1 MVLDAQALEDGL
13 AMARQILKGE
23 SRRSAIRNLSAPQGS
38 RLFAKEQSAE
48 NLGGAAREGKIL
60 NRENFVAIAAAA
72 RASKN
77 SDFKNFISVCG
88 GHSCTL
94 RRENFRGKNLRPDAS
109 DYVCR
114 VGGGPL
120 NFNSESSCANPPAA
134 KTPRRKALILSDG
147 RKGHENQSI
156 AFCELKGLDFCIC
169 KIAYSNKLL
178 KLCSYALDF
187 FGLYFKIFKCDLSG
201 GGTAADFKNGSN
213 LNNSALNS
221 LVASDSANLDAAP
234 NGANSDAVSYNANL
248 DASTDRNLNF
258 ANFDLFVGA
267 GSTSYYALKFYARRY
282 AKSSVALMYPKGYRK
297 DFSVIIAGAHDRPK
311 PRANLKISPVS
322 LSFSRPQGLY
332 KPQRKSIGFIIG
344 GPNSCFEM
352 GGEILKQ
359 IETVRAQFADCE
371 FALTTSPRTPRAT
384 ESALAKL
391 SWDYSVIY
399 SREPVNPIGDFL
411 AQCEWVFI
419 SEDSVSMI
427 SEAVSNGSASVAIL
441 SLKRKDAHNKFDDFI
456 SALVSTGHARR
467 YDEALKKTAKYDL
480 EAFVR
485 EIEL

>member
-1 MVLDAQALEDGL
+1 
-13 AMARQILKGE
+13 MARQILKDE
-23 SRRSAIRNLSAPQGS
+23 SRRSVIRNSSAPQSS
-38 RLFAKEQSAE
+38 RLFAKEQSAV

-60 NRENFVAIAAAA
+60 NRENFITIAAAA

-88 GHSCTL
+88 RSSCTL
-94 RRENFRGKNLRPDAS
+94 RRESFRDKNLRAGAS
-109 DYVCR
+109 GWAWR
-114 VGGGPL
+114 AGGGSL
-120 NFNSESSCANPPAA
+120 NLNSENSAANPSAP
-134 KTPRRKALILSDG
+134 KNPHRKALILSDG

-156 AFCELKGLDFCIC
+156 AFCELKGLDYRFC
-169 KIAYSNKLL
+169 KIAYANKLL
-178 KLCSYALDF
+178 KLFSYALDF
-187 FGLYFKIFKCDLSG
+187 FGLYFKIFKCDLG
-201 GGTAADFKNGSN
+201 GGDTAADLKNGSN
-213 LNNSALNS
+213 LNNPALNS
-221 LVASDSANLDAAP
+221 PVASDSANLDAAP
-234 NGANSDAVSYNANL
+234 NGTNSDAVS
-248 DASTDRNLNF
+248 DRNLNF
-258 ANFDLFVGA
+258 ADFDLFVGA

-282 AKSSVALMYPKGYRK
+282 TKPSIALMYPKGYRK

-332 KPQRKSIGFIIG
+332 QPQRKAVGFIIG

-352 GGEILKQ
+352 GDEILKQ

-384 ESALAKL
+384 ESALEKL

-399 SREPVNPIGDFL
+399 GREPINPIGDFL
-411 AQCEWVFI
+411 VQCEWVFI

-480 EAFVR
+480 GAFVR
-485 EIEL
+485 EIKI

>member
-1 MVLDAQALEDGL
+1 MEDGL
-13 AMARQILKGE
+13 MARQISRSE
-23 SRRSAIRNLSAPQGS
+23 SRRDAIINLSAPQGS
-38 RLFAKEQSAE
+38 RLFAKEQSVV
-48 NLGGAAREGKIL
+48 NLGGAARAGKIL
-60 NRENFVAIAAAA
+60 YRENFVAIAAAA

-88 GHSCTL
+88 GPFCTL
-94 RRENFRGKNLRPDAS
+94 RRESFRGKNLRAGAS
-109 DYVCR
+109 GWAWR
-114 VGGGPL
+114 AGSGSL
-120 NFNSESSCANPPAA
+120 NLNSENSAANPPAA
-134 KTPRRKALILSDG
+134 ANPYRKALILSDG

-156 AFCELKGLDFCIC
+156 AFCELRGLEFCIC
-169 KIAYSNKLL
+169 KIAYANKLL
-178 KLCSYALDF
+178 KLFSYALDF

-201 GGTAADFKNGSN
+201 GGTAADCNNGSN
-213 LNNSALNS
+213 LNSSALNS
-221 LVASDSANLDAAP
+221 PAASDSANLDAAP

-248 DASTDRNLNF
+248 EAAADRNLNF
-258 ANFDLFVGA
+258 TDFDLFVGA

-282 AKSSVALMYPKGYRK
+282 AKPSVALMYPKGYRK

-332 KPQRKSIGFIIG
+332 RPQRKSIGFIIG

-352 GGEILKQ
+352 GNEILKQ
-359 IETVRAQFADCE
+359 IEGVRAQFADCE

-456 SALVSTGHARR
+456 SSLVSTGHARR
-467 YDEALKKTAKYDL
+467 YDEALKKTEKYDL
-480 EAFVR
+480 KAFVR

>member
-1 MVLDAQALEDGL
+1 MV
-13 AMARQILKGE
+13 RQILKGE
-23 SRRSAIRNLSAPQGS
+23 SRRGAARNSSAPQGS
-38 RLFAKEQSAE
+38 FLFVKEQSAV
-48 NLGGAAREGKIL
+48 NLGGAAREGNIL
-60 NRENFVAIAAAA
+60 NLENSMAIAAAA
-72 RASKN
+72 PAGKN
-77 SDFKNFISVCG
+77 LDLKNFISVCG
-88 GHSCTL
+88 GSSCAL
-94 RRENFRGKNLRPDAS
+94 RRENFRVKNLRSSAPSWAW
-109 DYVCR
+109 R
-114 VGGGPL
+114 AGGGSL
-120 NFNSESSCANPPAA
+120 NLNSENSAANPPAL
-134 KTPRRKALILSDG
+134 KNPHRKALILSDG

-156 AFCELKGLDFCIC
+156 AFCELRGLDFCIC
-169 KIAYSNKLL
+169 KIAYANKLL

-187 FGLYFKIFKCDLSG
+187 FGLYFKIFKCDFG
-201 GGTAADFKNGSN
+201 GSGTAADLKNGSN
-213 LNNSALNS
+213 LNNPALNS
-221 LVASDSANLDAAP
+221 SAAP
-234 NGANSDAVSYNANL
+234 NGANSDAVSDSANL
-248 DASTDRNLNF
+248 DASADRNLNF

-282 AKSSVALMYPKGYRK
+282 AKPSIALMYPKGYRK
-297 DFSVIIAGAHDRPK
+297 DFSVIIAGAHDRPA

-332 KPQRKSIGFIIG
+332 KPQRKAVGFIIG

-352 GGEILKQ
+352 GDEILKQ
-359 IETVRAQFADCE
+359 IEGVRAQFADCE

-384 ESALAKL
+384 ENALEKL

-427 SEAVSNGSASVAIL
+427 SEAASNGSANVAIL
-441 SLKRKDAHNKFDDFI
+441 SLNRKDAHNKFDDFI
-456 SALVSTGHARR
+456 SALVSSGYARR

-485 EIEL
+485 EIKI

>member
-1 MVLDAQALEDGL
+1 MV
-13 AMARQILKGE
+13 RQILRVE
-23 SRRSAIRNLSAPQGS
+23 SRNSITRNLSAPQGS
-38 RLFAKEQSAE
+38 RLFAKEQSVV
-48 NLGGAAREGKIL
+48 NLGGAAREVKIL
-60 NRENFVAIAAAA
+60 NRESSMAIAAAA

-77 SDFKNFISVCG
+77 SDFKNFISFCG
-88 GHSCTL
+88 RPSCTL
-94 RRENFRGKNLRPDAS
+94 RRESFRGKNLRPGAS
-109 DYVCR
+109 SWAWR
-114 VGGGPL
+114 AGRGSL
-120 NFNSESSCANPPAA
+120 NLNSENSAANPSAA
-134 KTPRRKALILSDG
+134 KNSYRKALILSDG

-156 AFCELKGLDFCIC
+156 AFCELRGLEFCIC
-169 KIAYSNKLL
+169 KIAYASKLL
-178 KLCSYALDF
+178 KLFSYALDF

-201 GGTAADFKNGSN
+201 GGTATDRKNGSN
-213 LNNSALNS
+213 LNNTSLNS
-221 LVASDSANLDAAP
+221 PAASDSANLDATP
-234 NGANSDAVSYNANL
+234 NGTNSDAVSYSANL
-248 DASTDRNLNF
+248 DAASDRNLNF
-258 ANFDLFVGA
+258 ADFDLFVGA
-267 GSTSYYALKFYARRY
+267 GSTTYYALKFYARRY
-282 AKSSVALMYPKGYRK
+282 AKPSIALMYPKGYRK
-297 DFSVIIAGAHDRPK
+297 DFSIIIAGEHDRPK

-332 KPQRKSIGFIIG
+332 KPQRKAVGFIIG

-352 GGEILKQ
+352 GDEILKQ
-359 IETVRAQFADCE
+359 IEDVRAQFADCE

-399 SREPVNPIGDFL
+399 SHEPVNPIGDFL

-427 SEAVSNGSASVAIL
+427 SEAVSNGRASVAIL

-467 YDEALKKTAKYDL
+467 YDEALKKTEKYDL
-480 EAFVR
+480 KAFVR

>member
-1 MVLDAQALEDGL
+1 MEDGL
-13 AMARQILKGE
+13 MVRQISRGE
-23 SRRSAIRNLSAPQGS
+23 SRQGIARNLSSPQDS
-38 RLFAKEQSAE
+38 RLFAKEQSVE
-48 NLGGAAREGKIL
+48 NLSNAARAVKIL
-60 NRENFVAIAAAA
+60 NRESSMTIAVVA
-72 RASKN
+72 RAGKN
-77 SDFKNFISVCG
+77 LDLKNFISVCG
-88 GHSCTL
+88 RSSYTL
-94 RRENFRGKNLRPDAS
+94 RRESFKGKNLRSGAS
-109 DYVCR
+109 SCVCHAD
-114 VGGGPL
+114 GGPL
-120 NFNSESSCANPPAA
+120 NFNGENSAANPSAP
-134 KTPRRKALILSDG
+134 KNPHRKALILSDG

-156 AFCELKGLDFCIC
+156 AFCELRGLEFCIC
-169 KIAYSNKLL
+169 KIAYANKLL

-221 LVASDSANLDAAP
+221 PAAPDNANLDVAP
-234 NGANSDAVSYNANL
+234 NDRNLDAVSYNENL
-248 DASTDRNLNF
+248 DAASDRNLNF
-258 ANFDLFVGA
+258 ADFDLFVGA
-267 GSTSYYALKFYARRY
+267 GSTTYYALKFYARRY
-282 AKSSVALMYPKGYRK
+282 AKPSVALMYPKAYRK

-322 LSFSRPQGLY
+322 LSFSRPQRLY
-332 KPQRKSIGFIIG
+332 RPQRKSIGFIIG

-352 GGEILKQ
+352 GDEILKQ
-359 IETVRAQFADCE
+359 IETVRAQFAHCE
-371 FALTTSPRTPRAT
+371 FALTTSPRTPRVT
-384 ESALAKL
+384 ESALEKL

-441 SLKRKDAHNKFDDFI
+441 SLKRKDVHNKFDDFI

-467 YDEALKKTAKYDL
+467 YSEGAKLKKTAKYDL
-480 EAFVR
+480 KAFVR
-485 EIEL
+485 EIKI

>member
-1 MVLDAQALEDGL
+1 MENGL
-13 AMARQILKGE
+13 MARQISRGE
-23 SRRSAIRNLSAPQGS
+23 SKRGVIRNLSAPQGS
-38 RLFAKEQSAE
+38 RLFAKEQSVE
-48 NLGGAAREGKIL
+48 NLSRAAREGKIL
-60 NRENFVAIAAAA
+60 NRESSMAIAVA
-72 RASKN
+72 RAGKN
-77 SDFKNFISVCG
+77 SNFKNFISFCG
-88 GHSCTL
+88 HTSCTL
-94 RRENFRGKNLRPDAS
+94 RRESFSDKNLRSSAPSWAW
-109 DYVCR
+109 R
-114 VGGGPL
+114 AGGGSL
-120 NFNSESSCANPPAA
+120 NLNSESSCANPPAA
-134 KTPRRKALILSDG
+134 KNSHRKALILSDG

-156 AFCELKGLDFCIC
+156 AFCELKGLDFCLC
-169 KIAYSNKLL
+169 KIAYASKLL

-187 FGLYFKIFKCDLSG
+187 FGLYFKIFKCDLG
-201 GGTAADFKNGSN
+201 GSGTAADPKNGSN
-213 LNNSALNS
+213 LNSSALNS
-221 LVASDSANLDAAP
+221 SASQNSANLDAAP

-258 ANFDLFVGA
+258 ADFDLFVGA

-282 AKSSVALMYPKGYRK
+282 AKPSVALMYPKGYRK

-311 PRANLKISPVS
+311 PSANLKISPVS

-332 KPQRKSIGFIIG
+332 KPQRKAVGFIIG

-352 GGEILKQ
+352 GDEILKQ
-359 IETVRAQFADCE
+359 IEGVRAQFADCE
-371 FALTTSPRTPRAT
+371 FALTTSPRTPQAT
-384 ESALAKL
+384 ENALVKL

-427 SEAVSNGSASVAIL
+427 SEAASNGSASVAIL

-456 SALVSTGHARR
+456 SALVSTRHARR

-480 EAFVR
+480 GAFVR
-485 EIEL
+485 EIKI

>member
-1 MVLDAQALEDGL
+1 MDTQTLEDGL
-13 AMARQILKGE
+13 MARQISRGE
-23 SRRSAIRNLSAPQGS
+23 SRQGIARNLSAPQGL
-38 RLFAKEQSAE
+38 RLFEKEQSAV
-48 NLGGAAREGKIL
+48 NLSNAARAVKIL
-60 NRENFVAIAAAA
+60 NRKNFVAIAAA
-72 RASKN
+72 RDGKN
-77 SDFKNFISVCG
+77 SNFKNFISICG
-88 GHSCTL
+88 SPSCTL
-94 RRENFRGKNLRPDAS
+94 RREIFRGKNLKSGAAGCAWHAGSRS
-109 DYVCR
+109 
-114 VGGGPL
+114 L
-120 NFNSESSCANPPAA
+120 NLNSENSDANPSAP
-134 KTPRRKALILSDG
+134 KTPHRKALILSDG

-156 AFCELKGLDFCIC
+156 AFCELKGLEFCIC
-169 KIAYSNKLL
+169 RIAYANKLL

-187 FGLYFKIFKCDLSG
+187 FGLYFKIFKCDLG
-201 GGTAADFKNGSN
+201 GSGTAADYKNGSN
-213 LNNSALNS
+213 LNSP
-221 LVASDSANLDAAP
+221 VASDSANLDAA
-234 NGANSDAVSYNANL
+234 A
-248 DASTDRNLNF
+248 DRNLNF

-282 AKSSVALMYPKGYRK
+282 ARPSVALMYPKGYRK
-297 DFSVIIAGAHDRPK
+297 DFSIIIAGAHDRPE

-322 LSFSRPQGLY
+322 LSFSRPPGLY

-352 GGEILKQ
+352 GDEILKQ
-359 IETVRAQFADCE
+359 IEGVRARFADCE

-427 SEAVSNGSASVAIL
+427 SEAVSSGRANVAIL

-456 SALVSTGHARR
+456 SALVSTGYARR
-467 YDEALKKTAKYDL
+467 YSEGVKLKKTAKYDL
-480 EAFVR
+480 KEFVR

>member
-1 MVLDAQALEDGL
+1 
-13 AMARQILKGE
+13 MARQISRGE
-23 SRRSAIRNLSAPQGS
+23 SKCGVIKNLSAPQGL
-38 RLFAKEQSAE
+38 RLFAKEQSVV

-77 SDFKNFISVCG
+77 SDFKNFISFCG
-88 GHSCTL
+88 RPSCTL
-94 RRENFRGKNLRPDAS
+94 RCENFRVKNLRPDAS
-109 DYVCR
+109 DR
-114 VGGGPL
+114 AWHAGGGPL
-120 NFNSESSCANPPAA
+120 NFNSESSCVNPSAA
-134 KTPRRKALILSDG
+134 KNPHRKALILSDG

-156 AFCELKGLDFCIC
+156 AFCELRGLDFCLC
-169 KIAYSNKLL
+169 KIAYANKLL

-201 GGTAADFKNGSN
+201 GGIAADCKNGSN
-213 LNNSALNS
+213 LNSPVAPDSVNLDASPSGTNSDAVS
-221 LVASDSANLDAAP
+221 YSANLDAA
-234 NGANSDAVSYNANL
+234 S
-248 DASTDRNLNF
+248 DRNLNF
-258 ANFDLFVGA
+258 ADFDLFVGA
-267 GSTSYYALKFYARRY
+267 GSTTYYALKFYARRY
-282 AKSSVALMYPKGYRK
+282 AKPSIALMYPKGYRK

-332 KPQRKSIGFIIG
+332 RPQRKAVGFIIG

-352 GGEILKQ
+352 GDEILKQ
-359 IETVRAQFADCE
+359 IEGVRAQFADCE
-371 FALTTSPRTPRAT
+371 FALTTSPRTSRAT
-384 ESALAKL
+384 ESALEKL

-427 SEAVSNGSASVAIL
+427 SEAVSNGSANVAIL
-441 SLKRKDAHNKFDDFI
+441 SLKHKDAHNKFDDFI

-467 YDEALKKTAKYDL
+467 YDETLKKTAKYDL
-480 EAFVR
+480 KAFVR
-485 EIEL
+485 EIKI

>member
-1 MVLDAQALEDGL
+1 MEDGL
-13 AMARQILKGE
+13 MARQISRGE
-23 SRRSAIRNLSAPQGS
+23 SRQGAIRNLSAPQSS
-38 RLFAKEQSAE
+38 RLFAKEQSVK
-48 NLGGAAREGKIL
+48 NLSRAAHAVKIS

-88 GHSCTL
+88 GPFCTL
-94 RRENFRGKNLRPDAS
+94 RRESSSDKNLRSSAPGC
-109 DYVCR
+109 VCHAD
-114 VGGGPL
+114 GGSL
-120 NFNSESSCANPPAA
+120 NFNSESSCANPSAA
-134 KTPRRKALILSDG
+134 KNPYRKALILSDG

-156 AFCELKGLDFCIC
+156 AFCELRGLEFCIC
-169 KIAYSNKLL
+169 KIAYANKLL
-178 KLCSYALDF
+178 KLYSYALDF
-187 FGLYFKIFKCDLSG
+187 FGLYFKIFKCDLG
-201 GGTAADFKNGSN
+201 RGGTATDRKNGSN
-213 LNNSALNS
+213 LNNTSLNS
-221 LVASDSANLDAAP
+221 PAASDSINLDATP
-234 NGANSDAVSYNANL
+234 NGTNSDAVSYNENL
-248 DASTDRNLNF
+248 DAASDRNLNF
-258 ANFDLFVGA
+258 ADFDLFVGA
-267 GSTSYYALKFYARRY
+267 GSTTYYALKFYARRY
-282 AKSSVALMYPKGYRK
+282 AKPSIALMYPKGYRK

-332 KPQRKSIGFIIG
+332 RPQRKAVGFIIG

-352 GGEILKQ
+352 GDEILKQ

-384 ESALAKL
+384 ESALEKL

-427 SEAVSNGSASVAIL
+427 SDAVSNGSASVAIL

-467 YDEALKKTAKYDL
+467 YSEGAKLKKTAKYDL
-480 EAFVR
+480 GAFVR
-485 EIEL
+485 EIKI

>member
-1 MVLDAQALEDGL
+1 M
-13 AMARQILKGE
+13 
-23 SRRSAIRNLSAPQGS
+23 
-38 RLFAKEQSAE
+38 
-48 NLGGAAREGKIL
+48 
-60 NRENFVAIAAAA
+60 
-72 RASKN
+72 
-77 SDFKNFISVCG
+77 
-88 GHSCTL
+88 
-94 RRENFRGKNLRPDAS
+94 RRESFSDKNLRSDAS
-109 DYVCR
+109 DYAWHA
-114 VGGGPL
+114 GGGSL
-120 NFNSESSCANPPAA
+120 NLNSENSATNPSAP
-134 KTPRRKALILSDG
+134 KNPHRKALILSDG

-169 KIAYSNKLL
+169 KIAYASKFL

-187 FGLYFKIFKCDLSG
+187 FGLYFKIFKCDLG
-201 GGTAADFKNGSN
+201 GSGTAADRKNGSN
-213 LNNSALNS
+213 LNNTSLNS
-221 LVASDSANLDAAP
+221 PAASDSANLDAA
-234 NGANSDAVSYNANL
+234 S
-248 DASTDRNLNF
+248 DRNLNF
-258 ANFDLFVGA
+258 VDFDLFVGA

-282 AKSSVALMYPKGYRK
+282 ARPSIALMYPKGYRK

-311 PRANLKISPVS
+311 PRANLKISPIS
-322 LSFSRPQGLY
+322 LSFSRPPGLY

-352 GGEILKQ
+352 GDEILKQ
-359 IETVRAQFADCE
+359 IEGVRARFADCE

-384 ESALAKL
+384 ESALENL

-427 SEAVSNGSASVAIL
+427 SEAASNGSANVAIL

-480 EAFVR
+480 KAFVR
-485 EIEL
+485 EIKI

>member
-1 MVLDAQALEDGL
+1 MDTQTMEDGL
-13 AMARQILKGE
+13 MARQISRGE
-23 SRRSAIRNLSAPQGS
+23 SRQGIARNLSSPQDS
-38 RLFAKEQSAE
+38 CLFAKEQSVE
-48 NLGGAAREGKIL
+48 NLSNAAREGKIL
-60 NRENFVAIAAAA
+60 NRENFVAIAAA
-72 RASKN
+72 RKGKN

-88 GHSCTL
+88 RSSCAL
-94 RRENFRGKNLRPDAS
+94 RRENFKGKNLRSGAS
-109 DYVCR
+109 SCVCR
-114 VGGGPL
+114 AGGGSL
-120 NFNSESSCANPPAA
+120 NLNSENSAANPSAP
-134 KTPRRKALILSDG
+134 KNPHRKALILSDG

-156 AFCELKGLDFCIC
+156 AFCELKGLEFCIC
-169 KIAYSNKLL
+169 KIAYANKLL

-201 GGTAADFKNGSN
+201 GDTATDCKNRSN

-221 LVASDSANLDAAP
+221 PAAPDSVNLDAAP
-234 NGANSDAVSYNANL
+234 NGTNSDAVS
-248 DASTDRNLNF
+248 DRNLNF
-258 ANFDLFVGA
+258 ADFDLFVGA

-297 DFSVIIAGAHDRPK
+297 DFSVIIAGAHDRPRS
-311 PRANLKISPVS
+311 RANLKISLVS

-332 KPQRKSIGFIIG
+332 RPQRKSIGFIIG

-352 GGEILKQ
+352 GDEILKQ
-359 IETVRAQFADCE
+359 IEGVRAQFADCE
-371 FALTTSPRTPRAT
+371 FALTTSPRTPQAT

-399 SREPVNPIGDFL
+399 SREPINPIGDFL

-441 SLKRKDAHNKFDDFI
+441 SLKRKDAHNKFNDFI
-456 SALVSTGHARR
+456 SALVSMGYARR
-467 YDEALKKTAKYDL
+467 YSEGAKLKKTAKYDL
-480 EAFVR
+480 GAFVR
-485 EIEL
+485 EIKI

>member
-1 MVLDAQALEDGL
+1 
-13 AMARQILKGE
+13 MARQILKGE
-23 SRRSAIRNLSAPQGS
+23 SRRGAARNSSAPQGS
-38 RLFAKEQSAE
+38 RLFAKEQSVE
-48 NLGGAAREGKIL
+48 NLSRAAREGKIL
-60 NRENFVAIAAAA
+60 NRENFVMIAAA
-72 RASKN
+72 RDGKN
-77 SDFKNFISVCG
+77 SDLKNFILFYG
-88 GHSCTL
+88 GSSCAL
-94 RRENFRGKNLRPDAS
+94 RRENFRGKNLRAGAS
-109 DYVCR
+109 GWAWR
-114 VGGGPL
+114 AGSGSL
-120 NFNSESSCANPPAA
+120 NFNSESSAVNPSAA
-134 KTPRRKALILSDG
+134 KNSYRKALILSDG

-169 KIAYSNKLL
+169 KIAYSNKFL

-187 FGLYFKIFKCDLSG
+187 FGLYFKIFKCDLDDG
-201 GGTAADFKNGSN
+201 GASEIKDADLKNGSN
-213 LNNSALNS
+213 LNSPT
-221 LVASDSANLDAAP
+221 ASDSANLDAAP
-234 NGANSDAVSYNANL
+234 NGANSDAVS
-248 DASTDRNLNF
+248 DRNLNF
-258 ANFDLFVGA
+258 ADFDLFVGA
-267 GSTSYYALKFYARRY
+267 GSTTYYALKFYARRY
-282 AKSSVALMYPKGYRK
+282 ANPSIALMYPKGYRK
-297 DFSVIIAGAHDRPK
+297 DFSVIIAGVHDRPK

-332 KPQRKSIGFIIG
+332 KPQRKAVGFIIG

-352 GGEILKQ
+352 GDEILKQ
-359 IETVRAQFADCE
+359 IEDVRAQFADCE

-384 ESALAKL
+384 ESALEKL

-456 SALVSTGHARR
+456 SALVSTGHARC
-467 YDEALKKTAKYDL
+467 YDEVLKKTEKYDL
-480 EAFVR
+480 KEFVR

>member
-1 MVLDAQALEDGL
+1 MEDGL
-13 AMARQILKGE
+13 MARQISRGE
-23 SRRSAIRNLSAPQGS
+23 SRQGAIRNLSAPQGS
-38 RLFAKEQSAE
+38 RLFAKEQSVE
-48 NLGGAAREGKIL
+48 NLRAAARAGKIL
-60 NRENFVAIAAAA
+60 YRENFVAIAAAA

-77 SDFKNFISVCG
+77 SDFKNFISFCG
-88 GHSCTL
+88 SPSCAL
-94 RRENFRGKNLRPDAS
+94 RRESFRGKNLRSDAS
-109 DYVCR
+109 SCVCR

-120 NFNSESSCANPPAA
+120 NFNSENSDANPPAA
-134 KTPRRKALILSDG
+134 KNPHRKALILSDG

-169 KIAYSNKLL
+169 KIAYSNKFL

-187 FGLYFKIFKCDLSG
+187 FGLYFKIFKCDLGEGS
-201 GGTAADFKNGSN
+201 TAADYKNGSN
-213 LNNSALNS
+213 LNSP
-221 LVASDSANLDAAP
+221 VASDSANLDAAP
-234 NGANSDAVSYNANL
+234 NDTNSDAVSDSVNL
-248 DASTDRNLNF
+248 DASADRNLNF
-258 ANFDLFVGA
+258 ADFDLFVGA
-267 GSTSYYALKFYARRY
+267 GSTSYYALKFYARIY
-282 AKSSVALMYPKGYRK
+282 AKPSIALMYPKGYRK

-322 LSFSRPQGLY
+322 LSFSRPPGLY

-352 GGEILKQ
+352 GDEILKQ
-359 IETVRAQFADCE
+359 IEGARAQFADCE

-384 ESALAKL
+384 ESALENL

-399 SREPVNPIGDFL
+399 SRESVNPIGDFL

-427 SEAVSNGSASVAIL
+427 SDAVSNGSANVAIL

-467 YDEALKKTAKYDL
+467 YSEGVKPKKTAKYDL
-480 EAFVR
+480 GAFVR
-485 EIEL
+485 EIKI

>member
-1 MVLDAQALEDGL
+1 MENGL
-13 AMARQILKGE
+13 MAWQIPRGE
-23 SRRSAIRNLSAPQGS
+23 SRQGIARNLSAPQDS
-38 RLFAKEQSAE
+38 RLFAKEQSVE
-48 NLGGAAREGKIL
+48 NLSSAAREGKIL
-60 NRENFVAIAAAA
+60 NRENFVAITAAA

-88 GHSCTL
+88 GPFCTL
-94 RRENFRGKNLRPDAS
+94 RRESFRGKNLRSGAS
-109 DYVCR
+109 SCVCR
-114 VGGGPL
+114 AGDGPL
-120 NFNSESSCANPPAA
+120 NFNSENSAANPPAA
-134 KTPRRKALILSDG
+134 KNPHRKALILSDD

-156 AFCELKGLDFCIC
+156 AFCELKGFDFCIC

-178 KLCSYALDF
+178 KLCSYVLDF
-187 FGLYFKIFKCDLSG
+187 FGLYFKIFKCDLG
-201 GGTAADFKNGSN
+201 GNGTAADLKNGSN
-213 LNNSALNS
+213 LNS

-234 NGANSDAVSYNANL
+234 NGTNSDAVSYSANL
-248 DASTDRNLNF
+248 DAVADRNLNF
-258 ANFDLFVGA
+258 ADFDLFVGA

-282 AKSSVALMYPKGYRK
+282 AKPSVALMYPKGYRK

-332 KPQRKSIGFIIG
+332 KPQRKAVGFIIG

-352 GGEILKQ
+352 GDEILKQ

-427 SEAVSNGSASVAIL
+427 SEAASNGSASVAIL

-456 SALVSTGHARR
+456 SALVSSGYARR
-467 YDEALKKTAKYDL
+467 YSEGTKLKKTAKYDL
-480 EAFVR
+480 GAFVR
-485 EIEL
+485 EIKI

>member
-1 MVLDAQALEDGL
+1 MENGL
-13 AMARQILKGE
+13 MARQISRGE
-23 SRRSAIRNLSAPQGS
+23 SKHRVVRNLSALQGS
-38 RLFAKEQSAE
+38 RFFAKEQNVV

-60 NRENFVAIAAAA
+60 NRESSMTIAVVA

-77 SDFKNFISVCG
+77 SDLKNFISICG
-88 GHSCTL
+88 SPSYIL
-94 RRENFRGKNLRPDAS
+94 RRENFRAKNLRAGAS
-109 DYVCR
+109 DCAWR
-114 VGGGPL
+114 AGRWPL
-120 NFNSESSCANPPAA
+120 NFNSESSCLNPSAA
-134 KTPRRKALILSDG
+134 KNPHRKALILSDG

-169 KIAYSNKLL
+169 KIAYANKLL

-187 FGLYFKIFKCDLSG
+187 LGFYFKIFKCDLG
-201 GGTAADFKNGSN
+201 GNGTVADLKNGSN
-213 LNNSALNS
+213 LNS
-221 LVASDSANLDAAP
+221 LVAPDSANLDATPNGTNSDAVSDSANLDAA
-234 NGANSDAVSYNANL
+234 A
-248 DASTDRNLNF
+248 DRNLSF
-258 ANFDLFVGA
+258 ADFDLFVGA
-267 GSTSYYALKFYARRY
+267 GSTTYYALKFYARRY
-282 AKSSVALMYPKGYRK
+282 AKPSIALMYPKGYRK

-332 KPQRKSIGFIIG
+332 QPQRKSIGFIIG

-352 GGEILKQ
+352 GDEILKQ
-359 IETVRAQFADCE
+359 IEGVRAQFADCE

-384 ESALAKL
+384 ESALEKL
-391 SWDYSVIY
+391 GWDYSVIY

-427 SEAVSNGSASVAIL
+427 SEAASNGSASVAIL

-456 SALVSTGHARR
+456 SVLVSTGYARR
-467 YDEALKKTAKYDL
+467 YSEGAKLKKTAKYDL
-480 EAFVR
+480 KAFVR
-485 EIEL
+485 EIKI

>member
-1 MVLDAQALEDGL
+1 
-13 AMARQILKGE
+13 MARQILKGE
-23 SRRSAIRNLSAPQGS
+23 SRRGAARNSSAPQGS
-38 RLFAKEQSAE
+38 LLFVKEQSAV
-48 NLGGAAREGKIL
+48 NLGGVARAVKIS
-60 NRENFVAIAAAA
+60 NRKNFVAIAAA
-72 RASKN
+72 RESKN
-77 SDFKNFISVCG
+77 SDFKNFISVC
-88 GHSCTL
+88 SRSFCTL
-94 RRENFRGKNLRPDAS
+94 RRERFSDKNLRSGTPGCAWHAGS
-109 DYVCR
+109 
-114 VGGGPL
+114 GSL
-120 NFNSESSCANPPAA
+120 NLNSESSDANPSAA
-134 KTPRRKALILSDG
+134 KNPHRKALILSDG

-169 KIAYSNKLL
+169 RVAYANKFL
-178 KLCSYALDF
+178 KLFSYTLDF
-187 FGLYFKIFKCDLSG
+187 FGLYFKIFKCDLG
-201 GGTAADFKNGSN
+201 GSGTAADLKNGSN
-213 LNNSALNS
+213 LNSP
-221 LVASDSANLDAAP
+221 ASPDSANLDVAP

-248 DASTDRNLNF
+248 DAASNRNLNF
-258 ANFDLFVGA
+258 ADFDLFVGA
-267 GSTSYYALKFYARRY
+267 GSTTYYALKFYARRY
-282 AKSSVALMYPKGYRK
+282 AKPSVALMYPKGYRK
-297 DFSVIIAGAHDRPK
+297 DFSVIIAGAHDRPP

-332 KPQRKSIGFIIG
+332 QPQRKSIGFIIG

-352 GGEILKQ
+352 GDEILKQ

-427 SEAVSNGSASVAIL
+427 SEAASNGSASVAIL

-456 SALVSTGHARR
+456 SSLVSSGYARR
-467 YDEALKKTAKYDL
+467 YDEALKKSAKYDL
-480 EAFVR
+480 KAFVR

>member
-1 MVLDAQALEDGL
+1 MVLDAQTLEDGL

-23 SRRSAIRNLSAPQGS
+23 SKHGVAKNLSAPQS
-38 RLFAKEQSAE
+38 PRLFAKEQSAV
-48 NLGGAAREGKIL
+48 NLGGAACAVKIL

-88 GHSCTL
+88 RSFCTL
-94 RRENFRGKNLRPDAS
+94 RRESFRNKNLRPGAS
-109 DYVCR
+109 SWAWR
-114 VGGGPL
+114 AGSGPL
-120 NFNSESSCANPPAA
+120 NFNSESSDANPPAA
-134 KTPRRKALILSDG
+134 KNPHRKALILSDG

-156 AFCELKGLDFCIC
+156 AFCELRGLDFCIC
-169 KIAYSNKLL
+169 KIAYANKLL

-187 FGLYFKIFKCDLSG
+187 FGLYFKIFKCDLG
-201 GGTAADFKNGSN
+201 GGDTAADLKNGSN
-213 LNNSALNS
+213 LNSSSLNS
-221 LVASDSANLDAAP
+221 PAASDSANLDAAP
-234 NGANSDAVSYNANL
+234 NGTNSDAVSYNANL

-258 ANFDLFVGA
+258 TDFDLFVGA

-282 AKSSVALMYPKGYRK
+282 AKPSVALMYPKGYRK

-311 PRANLKISPVS
+311 PSANLKISPVS

-332 KPQRKSIGFIIG
+332 KPQRKAVGFIIG

-352 GGEILKQ
+352 GDEILKQ
-359 IETVRAQFADCE
+359 VEGVRAQFADCE
-371 FALTTSPRTPRAT
+371 FALTTSPRTPQAT
-384 ESALAKL
+384 ESALEKL

-399 SREPVNPIGDFL
+399 GREPVNPIGDFL

-427 SEAVSNGSASVAIL
+427 SEAVSSGRANVAIL
-441 SLKRKDAHNKFDDFI
+441 SLKRKDAQNKFDDFI

-480 EAFVR
+480 EEFVR

>member
-1 MVLDAQALEDGL
+1 MENGL
-13 AMARQILKGE
+13 MARQISRGE
-23 SRRSAIRNLSAPQGS
+23 SKHRVVRNLSALQGS
-38 RLFAKEQSAE
+38 RFFAKEQNVV

-60 NRENFVAIAAAA
+60 NRESSMTIAVVA
-72 RASKN
+72 RDCKN
-77 SDFKNFISVCG
+77 SDFQNFISVCG
-88 GHSCTL
+88 CPSCIL
-94 RRENFRGKNLRPDAS
+94 RRENFRAKNLRAGAS
-109 DYVCR
+109 GWAWR
-114 VGGGPL
+114 AGGGSL
-120 NFNSESSCANPPAA
+120 NLNNESSAANPPAA
-134 KTPRRKALILSDG
+134 KNPHRRVLILSDG

-156 AFCELKGLDFCIC
+156 AFCELRGLEFCLC
-169 KIAYSNKLL
+169 KIAYANKLL
-178 KLCSYALDF
+178 KLFSYALDF
-187 FGLYFKIFKCDLSG
+187 FGLYFKIFKCDLG
-201 GGTAADFKNGSN
+201 RGGTAADCKNGSN
-213 LNNSALNS
+213 LNSSALNS
-221 LVASDSANLDAAP
+221 PAAPDSANLDAAP
-234 NGANSDAVSYNANL
+234 NGANSDAVSDSVNL
-248 DASTDRNLNF
+248 DAAADRNLNF
-258 ANFDLFVGA
+258 ADFDLFVGA

-282 AKSSVALMYPKGYRK
+282 AKPSVALMYPKGYRK
-297 DFSVIIAGAHDRPK
+297 DFSVIIAGAHDRPE
-311 PRANLKISPVS
+311 PSANLKISPVS

-332 KPQRKSIGFIIG
+332 KPQRKAVGFIIG

-352 GGEILKQ
+352 GDEILKQ
-359 IETVRAQFADCE
+359 IEAVRAQFADCE

-384 ESALAKL
+384 ESALEKL

-456 SALVSTGHARR
+456 SSLVSSGYARR

-485 EIEL
+485 EIKL

>member
-1 MVLDAQALEDGL
+1 
-13 AMARQILKGE
+13 MARQISRGE
-23 SRRSAIRNLSAPQGS
+23 SRRGIVRNLSAPQSS
-38 RLFAKEQSAE
+38 RLFAKEQSAV
-48 NLGGAAREGKIL
+48 NLGSAAREGKIL
-60 NRENFVAIAAAA
+60 NRESYMTIAVVA
-72 RASKN
+72 RDYKN
-77 SDFKNFISVCG
+77 SNFRNFISICG
-88 GHSCTL
+88 SPSYIL
-94 RRENFRGKNLRPDAS
+94 RRENFRGKNLRSGAS
-109 DYVCR
+109 DYAWHA
-114 VGGGPL
+114 GGGSL
-120 NFNSESSCANPPAA
+120 NLNSENSAANQSAPKNPH
-134 KTPRRKALILSDG
+134 RKALILSDG

-169 KIAYSNKLL
+169 KIAYANKLL

-187 FGLYFKIFKCDLSG
+187 FGLYFKIFKCDLG
-201 GGTAADFKNGSN
+201 GSGTAADRKNGSN
-213 LNNSALNS
+213 LNSPA
-221 LVASDSANLDAAP
+221 ASDSANLDAA
-234 NGANSDAVSYNANL
+234 A
-248 DASTDRNLNF
+248 DRNLNF

-282 AKSSVALMYPKGYRK
+282 AKPSIALMYPKGYRK
-297 DFSVIIAGAHDRPK
+297 DFSVIIAGAHDRPTS
-311 PRANLKISPVS
+311 RANLKISPVS

-332 KPQRKSIGFIIG
+332 RSQRKSIGFIIG

-352 GGEILKQ
+352 GDEILKQ
-359 IETVRAQFADCE
+359 IEGVRARFADCE

-384 ESALAKL
+384 ESALEKL

-456 SALVSTGHARR
+456 SSLVSTGHARR

-480 EAFVR
+480 KAFVR
-485 EIEL
+485 EIKI

>member
-23 SRRSAIRNLSAPQGS
+23 SRRGAIRNLSAPQGLH
-38 RLFAKEQSAE
+38 LFVKEKSAV
-48 NLGGAAREGKIL
+48 NLSNAARAVKIL
-60 NRENFVAIAAAA
+60 NRENFVAIAAA
-72 RASKN
+72 RDGKN

-88 GHSCTL
+88 RPSCIL
-94 RRENFRGKNLRPDAS
+94 RRESFRDKNLRAGTHG
-109 DYVCR
+109 YVWR
-114 VGGGPL
+114 VGSGPL
-120 NFNSESSCANPPAA
+120 NFNSESSAANPSAP
-134 KTPRRKALILSDG
+134 KNPHRKALILSDG

-169 KIAYSNKLL
+169 KIAYANKLL

-187 FGLYFKIFKCDLSG
+187 FGLYFKIFKCDFG
-201 GGTAADFKNGSN
+201 EDGMAADFKNGSN
-213 LNNSALNS
+213 LNSPA
-221 LVASDSANLDAAP
+221 APDSANLDAAP

-248 DASTDRNLNF
+248 EAAADRNLNF
-258 ANFDLFVGA
+258 ADFDLFIGA
-267 GSTSYYALKFYARRY
+267 GSTSYYALKFYARGY
-282 AKSSVALMYPKGYRK
+282 ARPSIALMYPKGYRK
-297 DFSVIIAGAHDRPK
+297 DFSVIIAGAHDRPE
-311 PRANLKISPVS
+311 PSANLKISPVS
-322 LSFSRPQGLY
+322 LSFSHPQGLY

-352 GGEILKQ
+352 GDEILKQ
-359 IETVRAQFADCE
+359 IEAVRAQFADCE

-456 SALVSTGHARR
+456 SALVSTGYARR
-467 YDEALKKTAKYDL
+467 YDEALKKTEKYDL

>member
-1 MVLDAQALEDGL
+1 MENGL
-13 AMARQILKGE
+13 MARQILKGE
-23 SRRSAIRNLSAPQGS
+23 SRHGIARNLSAPQGS
-38 RLFAKEQSAE
+38 RLFAKEQSVE
-48 NLGGAAREGKIL
+48 NLRAAARAGKIL
-60 NRENFVAIAAAA
+60 YRENFVAIAAAVPA
-72 RASKN
+72 GKN
-77 SDFKNFISVCG
+77 LDLKNFISVCG
-88 GHSCTL
+88 GSSCAL
-94 RRENFRGKNLRPDAS
+94 RRENFRVKNLRPDALDCAWRAGS
-109 DYVCR
+109 
-114 VGGGPL
+114 GSL
-120 NFNSESSCANPPAA
+120 NLNSESSCANPPAA
-134 KTPRRKALILSDG
+134 KNSHRKALILSDS

-156 AFCELKGLDFCIC
+156 AFCELRGLEFCIC
-169 KIAYSNKLL
+169 KIAYANKFL

-187 FGLYFKIFKCDLSG
+187 FGLYFKIFKCDLCG
-201 GGTAADFKNGSN
+201 GGTAADCKNGSN
-213 LNNSALNS
+213 LNSPA
-221 LVASDSANLDAAP
+221 APDSANLDAAP
-234 NGANSDAVSYNANL
+234 NGTNSDAVS
-248 DASTDRNLNF
+248 DRNLNF
-258 ANFDLFVGA
+258 ADFDLFVGA

-282 AKSSVALMYPKGYRK
+282 AKPSVALMYPKGYRK

-311 PRANLKISPVS
+311 PSANLKILPVS

-332 KPQRKSIGFIIG
+332 QPQRKAVGFIIG

-352 GGEILKQ
+352 GDEILKQ
-359 IETVRAQFADCE
+359 IEAVRAQFADCE

-441 SLKRKDAHNKFDDFI
+441 SLKRKDANNKFDDFI

>member
-1 MVLDAQALEDGL
+1 MVLDAQTLEDGL
-13 AMARQILKGE
+13 AMARQISIGE
-23 SRRSAIRNLSAPQGS
+23 SRRGVARNLSAPQGS
-38 RLFAKEQSAE
+38 RLFAKEQNVV

-60 NRENFVAIAAAA
+60 NRENFITIAAAA
-72 RASKN
+72 RESKN
-77 SDFKNFISVCG
+77 SDFQNFISVCG
-88 GHSCTL
+88 RFSCAL
-94 RRENFRGKNLRPDAS
+94 RRESFRGKNLRAGIS
-109 DYVCR
+109 GWAWR
-114 VGGGPL
+114 AGRGPL
-120 NFNSESSCANPPAA
+120 NFNSENSDANPPAA
-134 KTPRRKALILSDG
+134 KNPYRKALILSDG

-187 FGLYFKIFKCDLSG
+187 FGLYFKIFKCDFG
-201 GGTAADFKNGSN
+201 EGGTAADLKNGSN
-213 LNNSALNS
+213 LNSPAAQN
-221 LVASDSANLDAAP
+221 SANLDAAP
-234 NGANSDAVSYNANL
+234 NGTNSDAVSYNANL
-248 DASTDRNLNF
+248 DAAADRNLNF
-258 ANFDLFVGA
+258 ADFDLFVGA

-282 AKSSVALMYPKGYRK
+282 AKPSVALMYPKGYRK

-311 PRANLKISPVS
+311 SRANLKISPVS

-332 KPQRKSIGFIIG
+332 QPQHKSIGFIIG
-344 GPNSCFEM
+344 GPNSCVEM
-352 GGEILKQ
+352 GDEILKQ
-359 IETVRAQFADCE
+359 IEAVRAQFADCE

-467 YDEALKKTAKYDL
+467 YDEALKKTEKYDL

-485 EIEL
+485 EIES

>member
-23 SRRSAIRNLSAPQGS
+23 SRRSVARNSSAPQGS

-88 GHSCTL
+88 RSSCAL
-94 RRENFRGKNLRPDAS
+94 RRESFRGKNLRAGIS
-109 DYVCR
+109 GWAWR
-114 VGGGPL
+114 AGSGPL
-120 NFNSESSCANPPAA
+120 NFNSESSAVNPSSA
-134 KTPRRKALILSDG
+134 KNPHRKALILSDG

-156 AFCELKGLDFCIC
+156 AFCELKGLDYRIC
-169 KIAYSNKLL
+169 RVAYANRLF

-187 FGLYFKIFKCDLSG
+187 FGFYFKIFKCDLG
-201 GGTAADFKNGSN
+201 GGDTATDLKNGSN
-213 LNNSALNS
+213 LNSPA
-221 LVASDSANLDAAP
+221 APDSANLDAAP
-234 NGANSDAVSYNANL
+234 NGTNSDAISYSTNL
-248 DASTDRNLNF
+248 GAASDRNLNF

-282 AKSSVALMYPKGYRK
+282 AKPSIALMYPKGYRK

-322 LSFSRPQGLY
+322 LSFSHPQGLY
-332 KPQRKSIGFIIG
+332 KPQRKAVGFIIG

-352 GGEILKQ
+352 GDEILKQ
-359 IETVRAQFADCE
+359 IEGVRAQFADCE
-371 FALTTSPRTPRAT
+371 FALTTSPRTPWAT
-384 ESALAKL
+384 ESALEKL

-467 YDEALKKTAKYDL
+467 YDEALKKTTKYDL
-480 EAFVR
+480 KAFVR
-485 EIEL
+485 EIKI

>member
-1 MVLDAQALEDGL
+1 MEDGL
-13 AMARQILKGE
+13 MARQISRGE
-23 SRRSAIRNLSAPQGS
+23 SRRGIVRNLSAPQGS
-38 RLFAKEQSAE
+38 CLFAKEQSVV
-48 NLGGAAREGKIL
+48 NLGSAAREGKIL

-77 SDFKNFISVCG
+77 SDFQNFISVCG
-88 GHSCTL
+88 GPFCTL
-94 RRENFRGKNLRPDAS
+94 RRESFRGKNLRSDAS

-114 VGGGPL
+114 AGGVPL
-120 NFNSESSCANPPAA
+120 NLNSESSTANPSAA
-134 KTPRRKALILSDG
+134 KNPHRKALILSDG

-169 KIAYSNKLL
+169 KIGYKNKFL

-187 FGLYFKIFKCDLSG
+187 FGLYFKIFKCDLG
-201 GGTAADFKNGSN
+201 EGGTAANLKNGSN
-213 LNNSALNS
+213 LNSPA
-221 LVASDSANLDAAP
+221 ASDSANLDAA
-234 NGANSDAVSYNANL
+234 A
-248 DASTDRNLNF
+248 DRNLNF

-282 AKSSVALMYPKGYRK
+282 AKPSVALMYPKGYRK

-332 KPQRKSIGFIIG
+332 WPQRKSIGFIIG

-352 GGEILKQ
+352 GDEILKQ
-359 IETVRAQFADCE
+359 IEAVRAQFADCE

-384 ESALAKL
+384 ESALEKL
-391 SWDYSVIY
+391 GWDYSVIY
-399 SREPVNPIGDFL
+399 SRELVNPIGDFL

-427 SEAVSNGSASVAIL
+427 SEAVSNGSANVAIL

-480 EAFVR
+480 GAFVR
-485 EIEL
+485 EIKI